1 MLRFVRIALVTVVV
15 TVGVGLF
22 EHALGLQGF
31 AGGLGDI
38 GFLIGDRMILAS
50 LSDRELFWAI
60 PPKHQHRR

>member
-38 GFLIGDRMILAS
+38 GFLIVTMILAS